1 MTWTPVSWEKIPP
14 EMRQTIFQFA
24 GGWAPART
32 YLGKGKKSMLLLHED
47 NDILIFWEPTGKTV
61 GSWRG
66 IYRDTNGQLQRF
78 PEADL
83 MRGLYEFTPAEKRK
97 VDRHGRI
104 KNWKDYAYFLN
115 KTLIPKWTLKEGDL
129 SEISWAQTE
138 RLPLFTITSENG
150 EFIYQNPLVVGFPF
164 EPAEL
169 YLINWTA
176 KSPRIIGD

>member
-1 MTWTPVSWEKIPP
+1 MAWTPVSWEKIPP

-32 YLGKGKKSMLLLHED
+32 YLGAGKKSMLLLHED
-47 NDILIFWEPTGKTV
+47 NDILIFWEPKGKTV

-66 IYRDTNGQLQRF
+66 IYRDTDGELQRF

-83 MRGLYEFTPAEKRK
+83 MRGLYRFTPSEKRK

-115 KTLIPKWTLKEGDL
+115 KTLIPTYDDDL

-138 RLPLFTITSENG
+138 RLPLFTITSDNG
-150 EFIYQNPLVVGFPF
+150 ELIYQNPLVVGFPF

-176 KSPRIIGD
+176 KSPRIMDD